1 MPARKPE
8 ECDVLFGE
16 YMNAG
21 NLEALL
27 ALYEPTCALV
37 QGDGGV
43 LVGTEAIRANFTRLL
58 AMKPRIEMAVV
69 KVVPAG
75 DGLALVYNDWRLT
88 AKGPDGGPVT
98 RAGRA
103 LEVVRRQPDG
113 TWRLA
118 ADDPFARGR
127 GEA

>member
-8 ECDVLFGE
+8 ECHVLFGE
-16 YMNAG
+16 YFNAG
-21 NLEALL
+21 DLEALL
-27 ALYEPTCALV
+27 ALYEPTCSLV
-37 QGDGGV
+37 QGDGAI
-43 LVGTEAIRANFTRLL
+43 LVDPEAIRASFTRLL
-58 AMKPRIEMAVV
+58 AMKPRIEIAVV

-75 DGLALVYNDWRLT
+75 DGLAMVYNDWRLT

-113 TWRLA
+113 TWRVA

-127 GEA
+127 GDA

>member
-21 NLEALL
+21 DLEALL

-43 LVGTEAIRANFTRLL
+43 LVGTEAIRASFTRLL
-58 AMKPRIEMAVV
+58 AMKPRIEIAVV

-88 AKGPDGGPVT
+88 AKGPGGAPVT

-103 LEVVRRQPDG
+103 LEVMRRQPDG
-113 TWRLA
+113 TWRVA

-127 GEA
+127 GDV

>member
-21 NLEALL
+21 DLEALL
-27 ALYEPTCALV
+27 ALYEPTCGYV

-43 LVGTEAIRANFTRLL
+43 VVGPEAIRASFTRLL
-58 AMKPRIEMAVV
+58 AMKPRIEITVV

-75 DGLALVYNDWRLT
+75 DGLAMVYSDWRLT
-88 AKGPDGGPVT
+88 AKGPDGALVT

-103 LEVVRRQPDG
+103 LEVVRRQTDG

-127 GEA
+127 GDV